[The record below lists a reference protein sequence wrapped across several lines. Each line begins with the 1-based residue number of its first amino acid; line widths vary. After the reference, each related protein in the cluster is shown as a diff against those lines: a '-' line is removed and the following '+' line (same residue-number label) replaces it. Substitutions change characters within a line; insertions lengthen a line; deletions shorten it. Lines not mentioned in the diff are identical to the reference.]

1 MNIFVDTSA
10 FLAILDAQDP
20 NHERADQIW
29 KILLGQGDPLVST
42 NYVVVETI
50 SLVQRRFGLLAAQEF
65 QDVIVPLLEIEWVD
79 QTTYSIAMQLL
90 FLANQRR
97 LNLVDCVSFAV
108 MNRLKISTA
117 FVFDKHFNQ
126 QGFTCLR

>member
-65 QDVIVPLLEIEWVD
+65 QDVIVPLLEVEWVD
-79 QTTYSIAMQLL
+79 QTTHSIAMQLL

-117 FVFDKHFNQ
+117 FVFDEHFNR